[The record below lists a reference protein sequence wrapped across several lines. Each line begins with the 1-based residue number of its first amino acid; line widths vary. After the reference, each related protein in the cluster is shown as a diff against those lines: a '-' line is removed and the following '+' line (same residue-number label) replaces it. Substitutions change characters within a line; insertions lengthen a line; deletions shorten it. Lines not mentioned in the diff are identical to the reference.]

1 MCVHTCMCACV
12 HSCACVCAY
21 MHVCVC
27 MIGELVVVVLYCDV
41 MKCVEIVWRVVDHLL
56 LMAV

>member
-1 MCVHTCMCACV
+1 
-12 HSCACVCAY
+12 
-21 MHVCVC
+21 